1 MTSSEFT
8 TVAEGGGVGVAF
20 CGILDTRGTTA
31 MNAKERLARN

>member
-20 CGILDTRGTTA
+20 CGILTLEEQQR
-31 MNAKERLARN
+31 ER